1 MANYWNLIKE
11 KLLNEKGILSI
22 GFSDIIG
29 AGISAGFWFYVASVI
44 TPENYGEIHY
54 FLGIAG
60 LIQIVSMIGNAHSL
74 TVYSAKNENIQS
86 TLFLLS
92 IIPTIIS
99 CIIIGF
105 LFNRIDTGIL
115 ALGYVIFESVNAVT
129 LGRKYYSKYA
139 KLIIIQKILTVIIG
153 ISFLYG
159 FGYEGIIFALG
170 LTFVPHTII
179 FIKEFKNNKIQF
191 NLLKSKRS
199 FIINNY
205 IVKLSGGLGGQI
217 DKIILAPLLG
227 FTLLGNYSLSLQIF
241 SILVIFSSITFKYLL
256 PQDSSG
262 ISNRNLKKILILISI
277 VISILGII
285 VLPKIIPV
293 FFPKFIQTVD
303 AISIMSIAVV
313 PETIT
318 MLYMSKILG
327 KEKSKIILI
336 SKLFSLSILI
346 IGFILIGP
354 IMGIIGLALVMV
366 LSSVTQTGILATS
379 EISTKR
385 RLKKDE

>member
-1 MANYWNLIKE
+1 MT
-11 KLLNEKGILSI
+11 KLWDILKNKFQNENGIISI
-22 GFSDIIG
+22 GFSDIVG

-44 TPENYGEIHY
+44 SPENYGEIHY

-60 LIQIVSMIGNAHSL
+60 LVQIVSMIGNSHSL
-74 TVYSAKNENIQS
+74 TVYSAKKESIQS

-99 CIIIGF
+99 CVIIGF

-115 ALGYVIFESVNAVT
+115 ALGYLVFESVNAVT
-129 LGRKYYSKYA
+129 LGKKFYSKYG
-139 KLIIIQKILTVIIG
+139 KLIIIQKALTVILGIG
-153 ISFLYG
+153 FLYG

-170 LTFVPHTII
+170 LTFVPHFII
-179 FIKEFKNNKIQF
+179 FVKEFRENKVNF
-191 NLLKSKRS
+191 RLLKPKKN

-241 SILVIFSSITFKYLL
+241 SILIIFSSISFKYLL

-262 ISNRNLKKILILISI
+262 VSNKNLKKILILISI
-277 VISILGII
+277 GISILGIT

-293 FFPKFIQTVD
+293 FFPKFVQAVD
-303 AISIMSIAVV
+303 AISIMSIAVI
-313 PETIT
+313 PEAIT
-318 MLYMSKILG
+318 MLYISKILG
-327 KEKSKIILI
+327 KEKSNIILI
-336 SKLFSLSILI
+336 SKLLSLSILI
-346 IGFILIGP
+346 IGFIIIGP
-354 IMGIIGLALVMV
+354 IMGIVGLALIMV
-366 LSSVTQTGILATS
+366 LTSISQTSILALS
-379 EISTKR
+379 EIKIGERNGTN
-385 RLKKDE
+385 

>member
-1 MANYWNLIKE
+1 M
-11 KLLNEKGILSI
+11 
-22 GFSDIIG
+22 
-29 AGISAGFWFYVASVI
+29 
-44 TPENYGEIHY
+44 
-54 FLGIAG
+54 
-60 LIQIVSMIGNAHSL
+60 
-74 TVYSAKNENIQS
+74 
-86 TLFLLS
+86 
-92 IIPTIIS
+92 
-99 CIIIGF
+99 
-105 LFNRIDTGIL
+105 
-115 ALGYVIFESVNAVT
+115 
-129 LGRKYYSKYA
+129 
-139 KLIIIQKILTVIIG
+139 
-153 ISFLYG
+153 
-159 FGYEGIIFALG
+159 ALG
-170 LTFVPHTII
+170 LTFVPHMII

-191 NLLKSKRS
+191 NLLKSKRN

-241 SILVIFSSITFKYLL
+241 SILIIFSSISFKYLL

-262 ISNRNLKKILILISI
+262 LSNRNLKKILILISI
-277 VISILGII
+277 GISILGVT
-285 VLPKIIPV
+285 VLPKIILV
-293 FFPKFIQTVD
+293 FFPKFIQAVD

-336 SKLFSLSILI
+336 SKLFSLSLLI

-366 LSSVTQTGILATS
+366 LSSVTQTGILAAS
-379 EISTKR
+379 EINSKR

>member
-1 MANYWNLIKE
+1 MT
-11 KLLNEKGILSI
+11 KLWDILKNKFQNENGIISI
-22 GFSDIIG
+22 GFSDIVG

-44 TPENYGEIHY
+44 SPENYGEIHY

-60 LIQIVSMIGNAHSL
+60 LVQIVSMIGNSHSL
-74 TVYSAKNENIQS
+74 TVYSAKKESIQS

-99 CIIIGF
+99 CVIIGF

-115 ALGYVIFESVNAVT
+115 ALGYLVFESVNAVT
-129 LGRKYYSKYA
+129 LGKKFYSKYG
-139 KLIIIQKILTVIIG
+139 KLIIIQKALTVILGIG
-153 ISFLYG
+153 FLYG

-170 LTFVPHTII
+170 LTFVPHFII
-179 FIKEFKNNKIQF
+179 FVKEFRENKVNF
-191 NLLKSKRS
+191 RLLKPKKN

-241 SILVIFSSITFKYLL
+241 SILIIFSSISFKYLL

-262 ISNRNLKKILILISI
+262 VSNKNLKKILILISI
-277 VISILGII
+277 GISILGIT

-293 FFPKFIQTVD
+293 FFPKFVQAVD
-303 AISIMSIAVV
+303 AISIMSIAVI
-313 PETIT
+313 PEAIT
-318 MLYMSKILG
+318 MLYISKILG
-327 KEKSKIILI
+327 KEKSNIILI
-336 SKLFSLSILI
+336 SKLLSLSILI
-346 IGFILIGP
+346 IGFIIIGP
-354 IMGIIGLALVMV
+354 IMGIVGLALIMV
-366 LSSVTQTGILATS
+366 LASISQTSILTLS
-379 EISTKR
+379 EIKIGERNGTN
-385 RLKKDE
+385 